1 MICEW
6 TDHQVFGVRD
16 GAILFGV
23 DQGTLFH
30 IDEETRS
37 TLARWNGSP
46 TLNLDEVPIADRE
59 ILEGLRDARFLAPA
73 GARHRLEPSRDFD
86 IASIPLT
93 TMVLEVAQDCNLN
106 CTYCYADGGSYG
118 KAARLLDPATARQ
131 AARKLID
138 DSADR
143 DAATLVIFGGEP
155 LMNMPAVEAAVA
167 EARSYAAEK
176 GKQVFIS
183 LTTNGTLLTADVVDF
198 IHANRIAVAISLDG
212 PADLHDSNRPNLKGA
227 GSYSRIT
234 ANLSR
239 LLPGATSPVAAR
251 VTLTPDQWSRVEE
264 VFFHLMDLGFHEVGI
279 APVSPV
285 RRELLPDAKQ
295 EDDLLQGFA
304 VLAKA
309 FLKAAKT
316 NRLLPFTNLIDLLA
330 RLHLG
335 QTKSV
340 SCGAGYG
347 YLAVDSSGSIYVCHR
362 LVGEAEFRVG
372 NLDDGAAPG
381 EIRRALD
388 SVTCGRQEACSS
400 CWARTLC
407 SGGCHYENHLRENQ
421 LGLPPGGS
429 CDFIRRW
436 LQLGIEVYAELRR
449 DGSDE
454 ILARM
459 GKRLKC

>member
-1 MICEW
+1 MLCEW
-6 TDHQVFGVRD
+6 TDHQVFGARD

-23 DQGTLFH
+23 DQGSLFF
-30 IDEETRS
+30 IDAETRDA
-37 TLARWNGSP
+37 LARWNHGP
-46 TLNLDEVPIADRE
+46 TLDLDAVPPADRE
-59 ILEGLRDARFLAPA
+59 ILEGLRTARFLAPA
-73 GARHRLEPSRDFD
+73 GVRHRLAAADFD
-86 IASIPLT
+86 IAAIPLT

-118 KAARLLDPATARQ
+118 RAARFLDPDTARQ
-131 AARKLID
+131 AVRKLVA

-143 DAATLVIFGGEP
+143 DTVTLVIFGGEP
-155 LMNMPAVEAAVA
+155 LLNMPAVEAAVL
-167 EARSYAAEK
+167 EARIQSQQT
-176 GKQVFIS
+176 GKQVFVS
-183 LTTNGTLLTADVVDF
+183 LTTNGTLLKPAIIDF
-198 IHANRIAVAISLDG
+198 IHANRIAVSVSLDG
-212 PADLHDSNRPNLKGA
+212 PADLHDANRPCLKGK
-227 GSYSRIT
+227 GSYATIT
-234 ANLSR
+234 DNLAG
-239 LLPGATSPVAAR
+239 LLSGATAPVAAR
-251 VTLTPDQWSRVEE
+251 VTLTPDQWPRIEE

-285 RRELLPDAKQ
+285 RRNLLPDAAQ
-295 EDDLLQGFA
+295 EEALLQGFSA
-304 VLAKA
+304 MAGI

-347 YLAVDSSGSIYVCHR
+347 YLAVDAAGSFYVCHR
-362 LVGEAEFRVG
+362 LVGDENFLVG
-372 NLDDGAAPG
+372 NLDDGAVPA

-388 SVTCGRQEACSS
+388 SVTCGKQEMCSS

-436 LQLGIEVYAELRR
+436 FQLGIEVYAELRR
-449 DGSDE
+449 TGAEE
-454 ILARM
+454 ILQRL
-459 GKRLKC
+459 GKRVKC